1 MRIIHKQIKK
11 SIGNAK
17 NTGDIVFIFGD
28 LQDTPDNT
36 SKFHYGKCRIPKH
49 PLGSIKAR
57 EEANLSCSIYQ
68 HLESLNKP
76 LISRHGIKG
85 GRFIDGMYTCDQGL
99 GKILGISLINDTGI
113 NSDHVLMLN
122 KIDLGIEKFKVTKER
137 EERIDFRRIM
147 NIPVHI

>member
-1 MRIIHKQIKK
+1 
-11 SIGNAK
+11 
-17 NTGDIVFIFGD
+17 
-28 LQDTPDNT
+28 
-36 SKFHYGKCRIPKH
+36 
-49 PLGSIKAR
+49 
-57 EEANLSCSIYQ
+57 
-68 HLESLNKP
+68 
-76 LISRHGIKG
+76 
-85 GRFIDGMYTCDQGL
+85 MYTCDQGL